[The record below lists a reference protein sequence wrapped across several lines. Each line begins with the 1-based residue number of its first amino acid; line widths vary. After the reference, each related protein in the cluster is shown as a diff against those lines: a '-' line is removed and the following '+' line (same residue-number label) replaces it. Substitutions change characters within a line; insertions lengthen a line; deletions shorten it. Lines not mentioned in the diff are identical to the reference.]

1 MKITIAKTAGF
12 CMGVH
17 RAVDL
22 AVETSSSDKSKIFS
36 LGPLIHNRHTLDM
49 LSERGVTT
57 ISENDHPEKDSTVII
72 RAHGIPPEVEEKFK
86 KEDCS
91 IIDGT
96 CPKVKTV
103 HKVITK
109 YKNAGF
115 NIIIT
120 GDKGHAEV
128 IGLMGYAGDSGC
140 LISTVEEV
148 GTLGEMDKICLVSQ
162 TTFSRTLFDDIK
174 LKIEETYKDAEI
186 VIRKT
191 ICAATDKRQL
201 ETVDMAKEV
210 DALVVVGGKNS
221 ANTIRLA
228 EISNDMGTPTFHIE
242 SEEELKWKELSDFEH
257 IGITAGASTP
267 NWMIKRVSDHITYL
281 NRTNKK
287 SAFGFLASLLDV
299 LAHTNIFAALGGASM
314 YFASCILQGVEFS
327 LTGASLA
334 FLYMMSIY
342 LWNSLTSIE
351 SSKHLD
357 IGRYRFYN
365 KFRVALTVLALG
377 SFAIILTTSFFTN
390 SYLFYLTLLLT
401 AAGSAYQFSIVPKP
415 LRKIFKY
422 SNLKDIPASRE
433 LFAALAWSVLTTFIP
448 HAIHNQFV
456 LKPSTI
462 AFFLWSFFLAYL
474 RSLIFDLRDIEGDR
488 IMGRETLIT
497 VIGEKSAKKL
507 IFMGF
512 SVSFF
517 CIILFSGLLY
527 FPNIFQEDLSPIA
540 TMLQI
545 PVLIHMWFF
554 MKWQH
559 KLTNTLSPIFNVS
572 VDGQFYIAA
581 FFAWLSMVIT
591 L

>member
-1 MKITIAKTAGF
+1 
-12 CMGVH
+12 MGVH

-22 AVETSSSDKSKIFS
+22 AVETSGIEKGKIFS
-36 LGPLIHNRHTLDM
+36 LGPLIHNRQTLDM

-57 ISENDHPEKDSTVII
+57 ITEDEHPQKDSTVII
-72 RAHGIPPEVEEKFK
+72 RAHGVPPETEEKFK
-86 KEDCS
+86 NEDCN

-103 HKVITK
+103 HKVIAK
-109 YKNAGF
+109 YRKSDF
-115 NIIIT
+115 DIVIT

-128 IGLMGYAGDSGC
+128 IGLMGYAGNKGH

-148 GTLGEMDKICLVSQ
+148 DTLGDMKRICLVSQ

-174 LKIEETYKDAEI
+174 EKIEHTYKDSEI
-186 VIRKT
+186 VVRKT

-201 ETVDMAKEV
+201 ETVEMAKEV

-228 EISNDMGTPTFHIE
+228 EISINMKTPTFHIE
-242 SEEELKWKELSDFEH
+242 SEEELQWKQLSGFEH

-267 NWMIKRVSDHITYL
+267 NWMIKRVADHITYL
-281 NRTNKK
+281 NRVNRK
-287 SAFGFLASLLDV
+287 SASGFFASLFDV

-314 YFASCILQGVEFS
+314 YFASCILQGVNFS
-327 LTGASLA
+327 ITGASLA

-365 KFRVALTVLALG
+365 KFRVGLTILALG
-377 SFAIILTTSFFTN
+377 SFAIILTTSYFTN

-401 AAGSAYQFSIVPKP
+401 AAGSAYQFSLVPKP
-415 LRKIFKY
+415 LSKIVKY
-422 SNLKDIPASRE
+422 RNMKDIPASRE

-448 HAIHNQFV
+448 QAIHNQLI

-497 VIGEKSAKKL
+497 VIGEKSARKI
-507 IFMGF
+507 IFSGF
-512 SVSFF
+512 SVSLI
-517 CIILFSGLLY
+517 CIVLFSFLLY
-527 FPNIFQEDLSPIA
+527 FPNIIKEDLSPI
-540 TMLQI
+540 TTLFQI

-581 FFAWLSMVIT
+581 LFAWLSTFIV